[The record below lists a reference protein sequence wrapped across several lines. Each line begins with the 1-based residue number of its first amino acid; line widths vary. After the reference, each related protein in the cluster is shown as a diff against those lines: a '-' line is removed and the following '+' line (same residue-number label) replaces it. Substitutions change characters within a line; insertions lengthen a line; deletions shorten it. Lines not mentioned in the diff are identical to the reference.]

1 MTVTAPWL
9 ELVHS
14 CLETSDIDKRV
25 EILQRINRLLPVDC
39 LIKLPAFITNDYID
53 RTLDLLEERLNT
65 RDNSKV
71 DANNKKQDMLI
82 KYRCFTLN

>member
-1 MTVTAPWL
+1 MTVNAPWL
-9 ELVHS
+9 ELVQC

-25 EILQRINRLLPVDC
+25 EILQRINRLLTAEC
-39 LIKLPAFITNDYID
+39 MIKLPAFITNDYID

-71 DANNKKQDMLI
+71 DAN
-82 KYRCFTLN
+82 Y

>member
-1 MTVTAPWL
+1 MTVTAL

-14 CLETSDIDKRV
+14 CLEISDIDKRV
-25 EILQRINRLLPVDC
+25 KILQRINRLFPVDC
-39 LIKLPAFITNDYID
+39 MIKLPAFITNDYID

-71 DANNKKQDMLI
+71 DAN
-82 KYRCFTLN
+82 Y